1 MIGYMEYNKDG
12 HDGFTDRGRGRTACS
27 VQTCPVCL
35 QAVTP
40 EGGKLL
46 DGTVLSRE
54 EWVATVCT
62 RIKDN
67 TVNGGYQAGCAAL
80 AYPPF

>member
-12 HDGFTDRGRGRTACS
+12 HDGFTDRGRGRTASS

-35 QAVTP
+35 RAVTP
-40 EGGKLL
+40 EGGKLP
-46 DGTVLSRE
+46 DGTLVPRE

-62 RIKDN
+62 RIKDD

>member
-12 HDGFTDRGRGRTACS
+12 HDGFTDRGRGRTAPS

-35 QAVTP
+35 RPVDAD
-40 EGGKLL
+40 GGKLP
-46 DGTVLSRE
+46 DGTLLTRE
-54 EWVATVCT
+54 EWVGTVC
-62 RIKDN
+62 RKIKDD
-67 TVNGGYQAGCAAL
+67 TVNGGYQAGCAAG